1 MRNHWQEKYTF
12 VLSFQVF
19 NCKPFSLSHLVQF
32 WYLQMCRTILYSD
45 IHDIVISADEGTR
58 QNQMMIKHVGDTE
71 SWTYFNRANI
81 LRLISMIHNLFLI
94 NEVEFVNFLELV
106 QFISNFFSLKNNF
119 SSFLLCCLGHNCQTK
134 ITLSFFSEISKLS
147 KGCYFQRLFEDLNFQ
162 RLFEDLNFQGL
173 FEDLNFLRAA
183 SLMINLIC
191 SPFNSLLINYFFG
204 GRD

>member
-1 MRNHWQEKYTF
+1 
-12 VLSFQVF
+12 
-19 NCKPFSLSHLVQF
+19 
-32 WYLQMCRTILYSD
+32 
-45 IHDIVISADEGTR
+45 
-58 QNQMMIKHVGDTE
+58 
-71 SWTYFNRANI
+71 
-81 LRLISMIHNLFLI
+81 MIHNLFLI

-162 RLFEDLNFQGL
+162 RLFEDLNIQRLFEDLNFQGL